1 MQRHKR
7 LTIATRSIEECVQEG
22 EHALSNGWQPQ
33 DDEVLMRVFREIR
46 AYAVEA
52 EDVERDLEVIRRVAT
67 VGRHLLWDERTVARE
82 RDFQRVRAQYSAVYR
97 QKRNGSRTVEVQ
109 RSR

>member
-1 MQRHKR
+1 MQRLPR

-22 EHALSNGWQPQ
+22 EHALRDGYQPH
-33 DDEVLMRVFREIR
+33 DEEVIKRVFVEIR
-46 AYAVEA
+46 ACAVEA
-52 EDVERDLEVIRRVAT
+52 EDVERDIQLVRRVLG
-67 VGRHLLWDERTVARE
+67 VGRHLAWDRRTLARE
-82 RDFQRVRAQYSAVYR
+82 RDFQRVKAEYSAVYR